1 VQLIVSLACC
11 ARLLAGVASAAD
23 VTPEDA
29 QTLVAA
35 QKAYDTAKYAEA
47 VRLLLPMRAKD
58 PDHGDIPRMLTHAH
72 FELGQFEK
80 ARDTALAAIGT
91 GRLSPDVLGRI
102 AQIDQRR
109 DDRLAL
115 INVVRLLTVLDPG
128 NHRWRM
134 VYADLLAGSEALD
147 ESAGVYR
154 ALLAEQPDSADIAL
168 RLGNVLLKQKRFEDA
183 AATLETAWHLGAADA
198 RLPTTIAGAWQQL
211 GDDRQALA
219 WLERAAAL
227 EQSANPQRQ
236 LQIGHLLWKLGEH
249 DRSVAAVSDLSSSE
263 DNAIKSQA
271 HVLLGRIAVD
281 RKQVEKAIS
290 HWQQAAAAGET
301 GPELLSV
308 LGAHYYNSGDF
319 KTAAKVLRRVVDQ
332 EQAEDEQ
339 RLRFLILS
347 FIRSGDP
354 ATARTYL
361 RQYIEQHG
369 LSEEA
374 KALIRS
380 LATAKPAEAKN
391 SDTKNTDAK
400 PTAAKPAPKSAAV
413 KSAKPKSKET

>member
-1 VQLIVSLACC
+1 MFTHLLRQVALFVVLVAILARTSL
-11 ARLLAGVASAAD
+11 AAD

-35 QKAYDTAKYAEA
+35 QKAYESANYADA
-47 VRLLLPMRAKD
+47 VKLLLPMRAKY

-72 FELGQFEK
+72 FELGQFDK

-128 NHRWRM
+128 NHRWRL

-154 ALLAEQPDSADIAL
+154 ALLAEQPDSADVAL

-183 AATLETAWHLGAADA
+183 AAMLETAWHLGAADA

-219 WLERAAAL
+219 WLERAAVL
-227 EQSANPQRQ
+227 DESANPQRQ

-249 DRSVAAVSDLSSSE
+249 DRAVEAVSKVASSD
-263 DNAIKSQA
+263 DNTIKSQA

-281 RKQVEKAIS
+281 RKQVEKAIT

-308 LGAHYYNSGDF
+308 LGAHYYNTGDF
-319 KTAAKVLRRVVDQ
+319 KTAAKVLRRVVDE

-339 RLRFLILS
+339 RLRFLVLS

-354 ATARTYL
+354 TTARAYL
-361 RQYIEQHG
+361 RQYIELHG
-369 LSEEA
+369 LSDEA
-374 KALIRS
+374 KSLIRS
-380 LATAKPAEAKN
+380 LATAKPSDVKN
-391 SDTKNTDAK
+391 SETKNSE
-400 PTAAKPAPKSAAV
+400 AKPAAKAAAQ
-413 KSAKPKSKET
+413 STKPKSNGT